1 MKRKILLFV
10 FVFVAAAGIG
20 FLFFEDAQSARVGGK
35 PVGFLLDEM
44 SAGGSRSNAA
54 MAIILQ
60 QGPAAAPVLADA
72 LRYVSPARTN
82 WIQLKAHLPWAIA
95 SKLPRAQP
103 INHLRRYS
111 AVYALQRLGANGK
124 AGIPALLAAVTTGD
138 MAEMLMFGNN
148 GGLLVGRSWSHGF
161 RAAAIRAASEIDRDN
176 PDVLATAAA
185 LFAECEWTRGPAV
198 TAIAPAYEAALRTLE
213 AAEQPTTA
221 TIDRVLKVVRDHERT
236 AHLNK
241 LGDFNEAGA
250 LQALKSDVVA
260 DRQAGAFALG
270 YADRG
275 KLEQSPSEQAVA
287 ALRRAFKDSDE
298 RVRLNSSEGLLNV
311 GYANA
316 ATADALAALLESTN
330 PVVRLRVVDTFS
342 RMGWNSGVAEPV
354 LKKAQADSFSMVRLR
369 AGHSPM
375 K

>member
-20 FLFFEDAQSARVGGK
+20 FLVFEDGQSARVGGK

-44 SAGGSRSNAA
+44 SAGGSRSNTA
-54 MAIILQ
+54 MAVILKE
-60 QGPAAAPVLADA
+60 GRSAALALADA

-103 INHLRRYS
+103 INHSRRYS
-111 AVYALQRLGANGK
+111 AVHALQHLGTNGK
-124 AGIPALLAAVTTGD
+124 AGIPALLASVTTGD
-138 MAEMLMFGNN
+138 MAEMVMFGNN

-198 TAIAPAYEAALRTLE
+198 TAIAPAFEAALRTLE
-213 AAEQPTTA
+213 AAERPTTA
-221 TIDRVLKVVRDHERT
+221 TIDRVLKVVRDHEQT
-236 AHLNK
+236 VHLNK

-250 LQALKSDVVA
+250 LQALQSNVVA

-287 ALRRAFKDSDE
+287 ALRRALKDSDE
-298 RVRLNSSEGLLNV
+298 RVRLNSGEGLLKV

-316 ATADALAALLESTN
+316 ETADALTDLLASTN
-330 PVVRLRVVDTFS
+330 PVVRLRAVDTLS
-342 RMGWNSGVAEPV
+342 QMGWNSAAAEPA
-354 LKKAQADSFSMVRLR
+354 LEKAQSDSFSLVRLR
-369 AGHSPM
+369 AAHSPM